1 MNCWIRTTIVLTG
14 FLALLYPVEK
24 VRAQTAIQKTDS
36 TKTEKRILNASQENA
51 KPDVEKRS
59 DEEIEL
65 AEINIEAV
73 IEKPSVS
80 IIPKRIAAE
89 LTEMEFIDRSFEK
102 ELKKAPNKPLI
113 IDDRLFVPQKIE
125 NLKQNLIKKKQ
136 EEKK

>member
-1 MNCWIRTTIVLTG
+1 MNCWIRTIIGLIG
-14 FLALLYPVEK
+14 FLMLLFPADKALS
-24 VRAQTAIQKTDS
+24 QTETQKIDS
-36 TKTEKRILNASQENA
+36 TKTEKKLQDANRENV
-51 KPDVEKRS
+51 KPEVEKRS
-59 DEEIEL
+59 EEEIEL

-80 IIPKRIAAE
+80 IIPKRVAAE

-125 NLKQNLIKKKQ
+125 NLKQKLIEKKQ

>member
-1 MNCWIRTTIVLTG
+1 MNCWIRTIIILTG
-14 FLALLYPVEK
+14 FLVLLSPADNALS
-24 VRAQTAIQKTDS
+24 QTETQKIDS
-36 TKTEKRILNASQENA
+36 TKTEKKLQDASRENV
-51 KPDVEKRS
+51 KPEVEKRS
-59 DEEIEL
+59 EEEIEL

-80 IIPKRIAAE
+80 IIPKRVAAE

-125 NLKQNLIKKKQ
+125 NLKQKLIEKKQ

>member
-1 MNCWIRTTIVLTG
+1 MNCNIKILLILIGFFLMLSPADQALSQTG
-14 FLALLYPVEK
+14 
-24 VRAQTAIQKTDS
+24 TQKIDS
-36 TKTEKRILNASQENA
+36 TQTGKIAQDSSRENVNSE
-51 KPDVEKRS
+51 VEKRS
-59 DEEIEL
+59 EEEIEL

-80 IIPKRIAAE
+80 IIPKRVAAE

-125 NLKQNLIKKKQ
+125 NLKQKLIEKKQ